1 MPMREICL
9 SGLLDLQVN
18 GAVGDWFSSPHIA
31 AERIEGILQYYCSCG
46 VTKCLPTLITAD
58 DDVFVHGLRTL
69 RAAIE
74 SDSPL
79 SSRMIVGVHLEGPW
93 ISDADGPRGAHPRSS
108 VRSASISDFDRWQD
122 LSGNRVRLVTLAPE
136 CPGAL
141 AVIPQLV
148 ERNIVVAIG
157 HTGAGGDLI
166 REAVDRGATLSTH
179 LGNGCSASMDRHNN
193 VFWPQ
198 LADRRLATSVIADGA
213 HIPPDLLRTILL
225 CKDASQVILT
235 SDISGFAGLGPG
247 VHRHGEMAVE
257 SLPDGRIVV
266 AGQPQYLAGSGVMT
280 AQCVAHW
287 HDVTGMSIEDSW
299 ELASSNP
306 RKLLGL
312 PLAETSD
319 ESDSVR
325 VRVDRDH
332 SRAGE
337 PKTTLTIL
345 ETSIGGEVVF
355 SNSSE

>member
-1 MPMREICL
+1 MPTRELCL
-9 SGLLDLQVN
+9 SGLLDIQVN
-18 GAVGDWFSSPHIA
+18 GAVGDWFSSQHIT
-31 AERIEGILQYYCSCG
+31 AESIERILQYYCSCG

-69 RAAIE
+69 RTAIE
-74 SDSPL
+74 SDFPL
-79 SSRMIVGVHLEGPW
+79 SARMICGVHLEGPW

-108 VRSASISDFDRWQD
+108 VRSASISDFDRWQE
-122 LSGNRVRLVTLAPE
+122 LSGNRIRLVTLAPE

-141 AVIPQLV
+141 AVISQLV
-148 ERNIVVAIG
+148 ERNVVVAIG

-179 LGNGCSASMDRHNN
+179 LGNGCSASIDRHSN

-213 HIPPDLLRTILL
+213 HVPPDLLRTILL
-225 CKDASQVILT
+225 CKGASQVILT

-287 HDVTGMSIEDSW
+287 HDVTGMSIEDAW

-306 RKLLGL
+306 RRMLGL
-312 PLAETSD
+312 APAETAD
-319 ESDSVR
+319 AGDFVR
-325 VRVDRDH
+325 VRVDRDP
-332 SRAGE
+332 SCEGGS
-337 PKTTLTIL
+337 KTTLTVL
-345 ETSIGGEVVF
+345 ETSIGGEAVYC
-355 SNSSE
+355 NSAE